1 MKIEKSSVYIN
12 EQRKQYSL
20 YVLQSRAI
28 PAITDGLKAGG
39 RRALWTGRDGHKWK
53 TANLAGSTMPIH
65 PHSECSGA
73 INTLTA
79 PYGNNITL
87 FKGDGAFGT
96 LINPTAY
103 GASRYT
109 SVTVSKFTQD
119 VIFKD
124 IEIIPMMENY
134 DGTLQ
139 EPVHFLP
146 LVPIA
151 LLNPAEGIAVGYSTN
166 ILPRALDDI
175 IEAQLA
181 HLKGTFLSGKRQA
194 AAMMPHFTPLKNK
207 AYTSEVTDT
216 GIAYYFN
223 GDIVRHDMTNL
234 TITKLPYGQTHKKVI
249 AKLDDLMEKDTIQ
262 DYTDKSKDVIN
273 IEVKFKRGQLKDLDD
288 IVLFRLLGITVR
300 HIENLNVLDFT
311 GSAIWNTTPLDAICK
326 FTDWRFGYYTARYQR
341 LLDIV
346 VADMQRYI
354 DIRNAIKNNIA
365 GFAKKTQ
372 SRAELKELL
381 FDMGIVNIDYIAD
394 LPVYRFTQD
403 EHVKNEERIKE
414 AQNTMDNYKHLLSS
428 DSERKKVYISEL
440 QEVLTNYNK
449 GKYERS

>member
-1 MKIEKSSVYIN
+1 MKKDKSSFYIN
-12 EQRKQYSL
+12 DQRKQYSL

-65 PHSECSGA
+65 PHAECSSA

-79 PYGNNITL
+79 PYGNNISL

-119 VIFKD
+119 VVFRD

-134 DGTLQ
+134 DSTLM

-146 LVPIA
+146 LVPVA
-151 LLNPAEGIAVGYSTN
+151 LLNPTEGIAVGYSTN
-166 ILPRALDDI
+166 ILPRSLGEI
-175 IEAQLA
+175 IDVQLR
-181 HLKGTFLSGKRQA
+181 HLKGSKQVA
-194 AAMMPHFTPLKNK
+194 DIMPQFTPIKNM
-207 AYTSEVTDT
+207 AYATEQTGT

-223 GDIVRHDMTNL
+223 GEVTKHDLTNL

-249 AKLDDLMEKDTIQ
+249 AKLDELLETGTIL
-262 DYTDKSKDVIN
+262 DYTDRSKDIIN
-273 IEVKFKRGQLKDLDD
+273 IDVKFKRGYLKDISD
-288 IVLFRLLGITVR
+288 IDLFKMLGITVR
-300 HIENLNVLDFT
+300 HIENLNVLDLT
-311 GSAIWNTTPLDAICK
+311 GQAIWNTTPVELICK

-341 LLDIV
+341 LLDLV
-346 VADMQRYI
+346 KADLQRYI
-354 DIRNAIKNNIA
+354 DIRNAIKNNISA
-365 GFAKKTQ
+365 FAKKTQ
-372 SRAELKELL
+372 SRTELKELL
-381 FDMGIVNIDYIAD
+381 FDLGIINTDYIAD
-394 LPVYRFTQD
+394 LPVYRFTQEED
-403 EHVKNEERIKE
+403 AKNEQRIKE
-414 AQNTMDNYKHLLSS
+414 AQMTISEYERLLTS
-428 DSERKKVYISEL
+428 DPERRKIYISEL
-440 QEVLTNYNK
+440 QEILSNYNK
-449 GKYERS
+449 GKYERA